1 MDELIN
7 IISGTCLKHH
17 DSGEASYIREALLII
32 TTLKFEGYEI
42 RKKDSSDNK
51 VKTFYFNRW
60 LAAQYADEK
69 LDSNM
74 NHTSSEDFDPT
85 SSLSILNRETGVWY
99 MEQMDIFSRTVY
111 PIIKHN
117 QGEAFKLTEKMLND
131 IEF

>member
-1 MDELIN
+1 MDKLIS

-17 DSGEASYIREALLII
+17 DSGEASCNREARLII
-32 TTLKFEGYEI
+32 AALESEGYEI

-60 LAAQYADEK
+60 LATQYADEK

-85 SSLSILNRETGVWY
+85 SALSVLNRETGVWY
-99 MEQMDIFSRTVY
+99 MQQMDIFSRTVY
-111 PIIKHN
+111 PIIKNN
-117 QGEAFKLTEKMLND
+117 QEEAFDLTEKMLND
-131 IEF
+131 VEF